1 LNTSVEILETH
12 MSKLN
17 SIQRLLGAGLALCA
31 FSLPAAAQEAQ
42 QDAVQSTDSAVVTRD
57 AATGKLRAATTEEQ
71 AGLQAAKARQ
81 LRVAPKATMQKFH
94 ANGARGARLTDE
106 FLSSSVA
113 VRNADG
119 KIEMV
124 CNEAHGGSEPVAA
137 HVHAAAAT
145 LTPVTE

>member
-1 LNTSVEILETH
+1 LNTSVKILETH

-31 FSLPAAAQEAQ
+31 FSLSAGAQEAQ

-57 AATGKLRAATTEEQ
+57 GATGKLRAATAEEQ

-81 LRVAPKATMQKFH
+81 LRVAPKSALPKYH
-94 ANGARGARLTDE
+94 ASGARGARLTDE
-106 FLSSSVA
+106 FMSTSVA
-113 VRNADG
+113 VRTADS

-137 HVHAAAAT
+137 HVHAAAT